1 MKRTMGVHDLTAEIE
16 VLGDVDDGAIL
27 RLVGEIDMMSSE
39 VLRQAFQGL
48 VDRNLSNV
56 VIDAREVTFLDS
68 TGLHAFVEGKRLIHE
83 HGSAIVMVPSRI
95 VRRVLDL
102 VFPDGLF
109 ATRVETMEE
118 ATAALKLG
126 DGQ

>member
-1 MKRTMGVHDLTAEIE
+1 MGKHDLTADIE
-16 VLGDVDDGAIL
+16 PLSDVDDGAIL
-27 RLVGEIDMMSSE
+27 RLVGEIDMMTIE
-39 VLRQAFQGL
+39 VLREAFQGL
-48 VDRNLSNV
+48 VNRTLSNV

-83 HGSAIVMVPSRI
+83 QGSTIVMVPSRI

-109 ATRVETMEE
+109 ATRVETIDE
-118 ATAALKLG
+118 ATAAVKSG
-126 DGQ
+126 DDR

>member
-1 MKRTMGVHDLTAEIE
+1 MGKHDLTADIE
-16 VLGDVDDGAIL
+16 PLSDVDNGAIL
-27 RLVGEIDMMSSE
+27 RLAGEIDMMTIE
-39 VLRQAFQGL
+39 VLREAFQGL
-48 VDRNLSNV
+48 IDRNLSNV

-83 HGSAIVMVPSRI
+83 QGSTIVMVPSRI

-109 ATRVETMEE
+109 ATRVETIDE
-118 ATAALKLG
+118 ATAAVKSG
-126 DGQ
+126 DDR

>member
-1 MKRTMGVHDLTAEIE
+1 
-16 VLGDVDDGAIL
+16 
-27 RLVGEIDMMSSE
+27 
-39 VLRQAFQGL
+39 
-48 VDRNLSNV
+48 VDRTLSNV

-83 HGSAIVMVPSRI
+83 QGSTIVMVPSRI

-109 ATRVETMEE
+109 ATRVETIDE
-118 ATAALKLG
+118 ATAAVKSG
-126 DGQ
+126 DDR